1 MTIKKIGVLT
11 SGGDAPGMNAAI
23 RAVVRGAIYKGIEVV
38 GIEQGYTG
46 LISDKILPMD
56 RRSVSDIIHRGGTIL
71 RTARCP
77 EFNTPEGVKKAA
89 KVMDKNGIDG
99 LVVIGGDGTFRGAK
113 DLSVTCGKLTVG
125 IPGTIDN
132 DLAYTDY
139 TIGFDTAVNTVL
151 SAVNNLRDTM
161 TSHDRA
167 CIVEVMGRNCGDIA
181 LYSGLCGGAENIIV
195 PEIPFDFDKVANSI
209 KENTKKGKLSDIII
223 LAEGA
228 AKAED
233 LKERLEKECKI
244 QIIISRLGHI
254 QRGGSPT
261 MFDRALAARLALRAV
276 DILTKN
282 KGNKVV
288 GIKNNK
294 IIDMDIIETVSMK
307 KVIDDELFEV
317 ARILSL

>member
-1 MTIKKIGVLT
+1 MAVKKIGVLT

-46 LISDKILPMD
+46 LLEEKIMPMH

-71 RTARCP
+71 KTARCP
-77 EFNTPEGVKKAA
+77 KFNTPEGVKLAGE
-89 KVMDKNGIDG
+89 VMERNGIDG
-99 LVVIGGDGTFRGAK
+99 LIVIGGDGTFKGAK
-113 DLSVTCGKLTVG
+113 DLSVKCGKLTVG

-132 DLAYTDY
+132 DLAYTDFS
-139 TIGFDTAVNTVL
+139 IGFDTAVNTVL

-195 PEIPFDFDKVANSI
+195 PEIPFDIDKIANSI
-209 KENTKKGKLSDIII
+209 KENTKKGKLSDILI

-233 LKERLEKECKI
+233 LKEKLEKECKI

-261 MFDRALAARLALRAV
+261 MFDRALAARLAIRAV
-276 DILTKN
+276 DVLAKN
-282 KGNKVV
+282 KGNRAV

-294 IIDMDIIETVSMK
+294 IIDMDIVEAVSMK
-307 KVIDDELFEV
+307 KVIDDDLFEV
-317 ARILSL
+317 TRILSL

>member
-1 MTIKKIGVLT
+1 MAVKKIGVLT

-23 RAVVRGAIYKGIEVV
+23 RAVVRYSIYKNIEVV

-46 LISDKILPMD
+46 LISNNIFPMH

-77 EFNTPEGVKKAA
+77 KFNTPEGVKLAA
-89 KVMDKNGIDG
+89 EVMDKNGIDG
-99 LVVIGGDGTFRGAK
+99 LIVIGGDGTFRGAK
-113 DLSVTCGKLTVG
+113 DLSVNYGKLTVG

-132 DLAYTDY
+132 DLAYTDFS
-139 TIGFDTAVNTVL
+139 IGFDTAVNTVL
-151 SAVNNLRDTM
+151 SAINNLRDTM

-181 LYSGLCGGAENIIV
+181 LYSGLCGGAENILV
-195 PEIPFDFDKVANSI
+195 PEMPFDLDKIAAGI

-233 LKERLEKECKI
+233 LKEKLEKECKI

-254 QRGGSPT
+254 QRGGAPT

-276 DILTKN
+276 DLLAKD
-282 KGNKVV
+282 KGNRVV

-294 IIDMDIIETVSMK
+294 IIDIDISEAVSMK
-307 KVIDDELFEV
+307 KVIDDDLFEA

>member
-1 MTIKKIGVLT
+1 MAVKKIGVLT

-46 LISDKILPMD
+46 LLEEKIMPMN

-71 RTARCP
+71 KTARCP
-77 EFNTPEGVKKAA
+77 KFNTPEGVKRAA
-89 KVMDKNGIDG
+89 EVMDKHGMDG
-99 LVVIGGDGTFRGAK
+99 LIVIGGDGTFKGAK
-113 DLSVTCGKLTVG
+113 DLSVVSGKLTVG

-181 LYSGLCGGAENIIV
+181 LYSGLCGGAENIVV
-195 PEIPFDFDKVANSI
+195 PEISLDIDKIINSI
-209 KENTKKGKLSDIII
+209 KENTKKGKHSDIII

-233 LKERLEKECKI
+233 LKEKLEKECKI

-276 DILTKN
+276 DILAKN

-294 IIDMDIIETVSMK
+294 IIDMDIVEAVSMK